1 MSKDMALFVYNIGV
15 DHHLYSTQ
23 SGWEISNHF
32 GQYMLYL
39 KSVWIPKLLRRQ
51 YSFVN
56 FQSLITIMDE
66 LQVCFAEQ

>member
-1 MSKDMALFVYNIGV
+1 MSQDMALFV
-15 DHHLYSTQ
+15 LQRT
-23 SGWEISNHF
+23 
-32 GQYMLYL
+32 
-39 KSVWIPKLLRRQ
+39 Q